1 MWDEELEKAMLFY
14 VIFEKEDYLLDEE
27 DFVNERNKKIIRA
40 INELKAEKQEISIM
54 SIKFKIRANGKQVLD
69 YLTSLGE
76 YIRTTSAEEVYSKLI
91 ELSKKRKLLK
101 LLEKEKQEVVDCEN
115 IDILAEKIVKD
126 INKIEQINE
135 KEKTFVEQVADVMTK
150 IEENTLKGTDYSLYT
165 GITDLDNMMCGL
177 HKQELTIIGARPG
190 VGKTTLALQIAEY
203 IASKGI
209 ETAFISLEMS
219 NFQIIQKMITTKTRV
234 NSYKMRLGT
243 LETQDLEKIGIAG
256 AEIAELPI
264 HLVTRARTIQHIE
277 NIARKLKNKSNL
289 GLLVIDYIQLIKN
302 NNKFNNREQEVA
314 DITRTLKL
322 LSLELDI
329 PIIGLCQLN
338 RNASK
343 AEPTLADL
351 RESGSIE
358 QDADNVLFLYRENEN
373 EENIVDVTLKIA
385 KQRAGETGKIY
396 LKFNKANSEFKGV
409 IRC

>member
-1 MWDEELEKAMLFY
+1 MWDEEIEKAMLY
-14 VIFEKEDYLLDEE
+14 YIIFEKEDYLLDEE
-27 DFVNERNKKIIRA
+27 DFANERNKKIIRA

-54 SIKFKIRANGKQVLD
+54 SIKSKIRANGKQVLD
-69 YLTSLGE
+69 YLTTLGE
-76 YIRTTSAEEVYSKLI
+76 YIRTTSVEEVYTRLI
-91 ELSKKRKLLK
+91 EMSKKRKLLK
-101 LLEKEKQEVVDCEN
+101 LLETEKQNIVDCEN
-115 IDILAEKIVKD
+115 VDILAEKIVKD

-135 KEKTFVEQVADVMTK
+135 KEKTFVEQVADVMSK

-177 HKQELTIIGARPG
+177 HRQELTIIGARPG

-219 NFQIIQKMITTKTRV
+219 DFQIIQKMITTKTRV

-277 NIARKLKNKSNL
+277 NIARKLKNKSDL

-302 NNKFNNREQEVA
+302 NSKFNNREQEVA